1 MELSELKIVPK
12 FTRDAVCCFTGNR
25 PHKLPWGK
33 DEGRPECAA
42 LKRRITDAVIA
53 LAGEGYRLFVCGMA
67 LGADIYFAESVL
79 EAKKTV
85 PEIYLECAV
94 PCPEQ
99 TDGWAAADLKRYRTA
114 LELSDFIT
122 VVSPEYSPRCM
133 FRRNR
138 YMTDKSSAVIAADY
152 GLNGGTASTVRYA
165 VAKGLRVISVAVK

>member
-1 MELSELKIVPK
+1 MELSELKIVPI
-12 FTRDAVCCFTGNR
+12 FARDAVCCFTGNR

-99 TDGWAAADLKRYRTA
+99 TGRLGCRGFKAVQDGAGAERLY
-114 LELSDFIT
+114 
-122 VVSPEYSPRCM
+122 
-133 FRRNR
+133 
-138 YMTDKSSAVIAADY
+138 Y
-152 GLNGGTASTVRYA
+152 GCFA
-165 VAKGLRVISVAVK
+165 